1 MTSRKS
7 QGSQRPPAKL
17 PSAPGE
23 GRHRIIVRI
32 WHGRTPRERADEYG
46 ALLTMRAI
54 PDYRAVPGNLDVSI
68 LRRDEGEVS
77 HFLTVTLWESEEAI
91 RAFAGDEVLKAK
103 YYPEDSEF
111 LLEFEPE
118 VQHFAVV
125 SKSP

>member
-1 MTSRKS
+1 
-7 QGSQRPPAKL
+7 
-17 PSAPGE
+17 
-23 GRHRIIVRI
+23 
-32 WHGRTPRERADEYG
+32 
-46 ALLTMRAI
+46 MRAI

-77 HFLTVTLWESEEAI
+77 HFLTVTLWESEDAI
-91 RAFAGDEVLKAK
+91 RAFAGDDVLKAK

-118 VQHFAVV
+118 VQHFTVV